1 MDGLS
6 ELLRAIRLTATA
18 YIEAQL
24 SAPWA
29 VETPPRS
36 AIAPTK
42 LIAESAGFGSTAA
55 FTRAFKR
62 EFGVPPVAWR
72 RRRRKAAGT
81 QTV

>member
-24 SAPWA
+24 TAPWG

-36 AIAPTK
+36 AIAGRLASRGGRIIPYHVVTH
-42 LIAESAGFGSTAA
+42 GSC
-55 FTRAFKR
+55 
-62 EFGVPPVAWR
+62 VVA
-72 RRRRKAAGT
+72 
-81 QTV
+81 V